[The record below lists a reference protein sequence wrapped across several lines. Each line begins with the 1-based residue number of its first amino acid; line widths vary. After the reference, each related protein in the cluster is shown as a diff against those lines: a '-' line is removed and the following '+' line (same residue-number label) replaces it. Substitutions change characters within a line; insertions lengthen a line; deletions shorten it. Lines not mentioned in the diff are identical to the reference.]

1 MSILLTHT
9 TALEAMRSRRLRW
22 RLEKGERCDGYV
34 LERVPANAEIERL
47 IGTVPELARASKPLH
62 LLVSREAPRA
72 RRSLVRTHASP
83 DLPPGSAFELAPGVR
98 CVSPEHLPVAMAP

>member
-22 RLEKGERCDGYV
+22 RLEKGERCDGDV
-34 LERVPANAEIERL
+34 PERVPDNVEIERL

-62 LLVSREAPRA
+62 LLVSREAPRT
-72 RRSLVRTHASP
+72 RRSLAHTHASP
-83 DLPPGSAFELAPGVR
+83 DLPPGSAFELARGCGASRPST
-98 CVSPEHLPVAMAP
+98 SP